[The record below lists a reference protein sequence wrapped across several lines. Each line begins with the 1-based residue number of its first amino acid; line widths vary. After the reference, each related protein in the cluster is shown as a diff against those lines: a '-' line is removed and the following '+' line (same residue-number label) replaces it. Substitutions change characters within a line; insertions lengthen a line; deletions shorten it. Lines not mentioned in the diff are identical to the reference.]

1 MNFECIEVVCHFVF
15 AGDLGYLWEMVEFDL
30 ALFGLYLSNSK
41 GCVSP
46 EDVVKLIGHLQ
57 IHFGCYFFEDGIV
70 ASCISYFLL
79 VRLMTGWLLLMEMS
93 IRCCDLLRGVYI
105 IISTL

>member
-1 MNFECIEVVCHFVF
+1 VT
-15 AGDLGYLWEMVEFDL
+15 
-30 ALFGLYLSNSK
+30 
-41 GCVSP
+41 
-46 EDVVKLIGHLQ
+46 
-57 IHFGCYFFEDGIV
+57 
-70 ASCISYFLL
+70 SCMSYFLL